1 MLMFCQSKVGL
12 MKQKLNRPFI
22 LCVPCMFHRI
32 KTLFVRH
39 WEKKVCGG
47 SVGHVCLS
55 FIILLATQLL
65 LDEESM
71 KMRRKKTKQE
81 SGWSKTKVKRLKFN
95 HNYIIFISPAFDFGL
110 CSIY

>member
-1 MLMFCQSKVGL
+1 

-22 LCVPCMFHRI
+22 PCMSCMFHRI
-32 KTLFVRH
+32 ETLFVRH

-55 FIILLATQLL
+55 FIILLATQHS

-71 KMRRKKTKQE
+71 KMRRKKNKIRIWLVKNKSE
-81 SGWSKTKVKRLKFN
+81 KTQ
-95 HNYIIFISPAFDFGL
+95 IQS
-110 CSIY
+110 